1 MKVSEKIMLS
11 STHKPADVQL
21 GFTRVQ
27 WEQAAK
33 HREVHSSK
41 YSYAQCCMGLPD
53 GVNTAV

>member
-27 WEQAAK
+27 WEQGAK

-41 YSYAQCCMGLPD
+41 YSYAQ
-53 GVNTAV
+53 